1 LLPLFEREP
10 DCLQHAIELLANLMI
25 PKSQHCDSLLGE
37 KLLPCLV
44 AHLAGSIVVPA
55 AIELD
60 RELRSG
66 TIEIEYVWVQRM
78 LSAEFVACEVS
89 VPQMP
94 PQNSLGGSFFLT
106 Q

>member
-10 DCLQHAIELLANLMI
+10 DC
-25 PKSQHCDSLLGE
+25 SQN
-37 KLLPCLV
+37 
-44 AHLAGSIVVPA
+44 

-89 VPQMP
+89 VP
-94 PQNSLGGSFFLT
+94 
-106 Q
+106 